1 VHVARSPFVK
11 ICGVTSVADARLVRD
26 AGADAIGLIFSTV
39 SKRTVDAGVASAIAA
54 DADDHCVV
62 VGVFK
67 GNSEDEIL
75 RLSANVPLA
84 CVQLHDSPSAT
95 LVPALRAIGVKLV
108 IAAFPFLDSID
119 ARDFDMI
126 LLDGPTPGSGDLHD
140 VSAHQIADAT
150 IPVLLAGGL
159 TPDNVAERIR
169 AVRPFGVDVAS
180 GTESS
185 PGVKDAA
192 KVASFVIRAREAL
205 FSGDER

>member
-1 VHVARSPFVK
+1 
-11 ICGVTSVADARLVRD
+11 
-26 AGADAIGLIFSTV
+26 
-39 SKRTVDAGVASAIAA
+39 
-54 DADDHCVV
+54 
-62 VGVFK
+62 
-67 GNSEDEIL
+67 
-75 RLSANVPLA
+75 
-84 CVQLHDSPSAT
+84 
-95 LVPALRAIGVKLV
+95 
-108 IAAFPFLDSID
+108 
-119 ARDFDMI
+119 MI
-126 LLDGPTPGSGDLHD
+126 LLDGPTPGSGELHD